1 MYNNTFHGGGNV
13 LKYIVLGKWTDQ
25 GRKTLDEASE
35 RIKAIKKLVEE
46 LDGSLNLYYTF
57 GEYDLVAILEL
68 PDEDSMA
75 KILIKINSMQS
86 VTTKTLRA
94 WTDTEFVNMVSQI

>member
-1 MYNNTFHGGGNV
+1 M

-35 RIKAIKKLVEE
+35 RIKSIKSLVEE
-46 LDGSLNLYYTF
+46 LNGSLSLYYTF
-57 GEYDLVAILEL
+57 GEYDLVAIIQL

-75 KILIKINSMQS
+75 RVLIKINSMQS

-94 WTDTEFVNMVSQI
+94 WTDTEFINMVSEL